1 MDGILKQ
8 TFNIHLIIPNQ
19 FKPFNERNVSIMI
32 TDPHVTTQIGDHVKD
47 NALFPVSED
56 NNDADDVNHD
66 NAK

>member
-1 MDGILKQ
+1 
-8 TFNIHLIIPNQ
+8 
-19 FKPFNERNVSIMI
+19 MI
-32 TDPHVTTQIGDHVKD
+32 TDPHVTTKIGGHVKD